1 MSQGSHPTLPR
12 SNEPRSRRP
21 GSSGAERPLRAQL
34 VIAAVLVLITVA
46 VPLYLL
52 RRPSGVSNLPADAGA
67 AHLGVV
73 VRAPIDAATEG
84 ATQVRLGPIQRVRCG
99 AARGEANF
107 EGGQCDP
114 LPVFEAALRESIRD
128 TVSCAPRTGKEGSIN
143 FVLEVDFSV
152 NRLNVFPGQSGK
164 WRGPQARRATLC
176 ALRSFPPI
184 SWGELTHSHDYYAVA
199 VLATYPPPDP
209 LDSLPSFE

>member
-1 MSQGSHPTLPR
+1 
-12 SNEPRSRRP
+12 
-21 GSSGAERPLRAQL
+21 

-67 AHLGVV
+67 AQLGIV
-73 VRAPIDAATEG
+73 VRAPVDASSEG
-84 ATQVRLGPIQRVRCG
+84 ASQVTLGPIQRVRCG
-99 AARGEANF
+99 AGRGESTF
-107 EGGQCDP
+107 EGAQCDP
-114 LPVFEAALRESIRD
+114 LPVFEAALRESVKD

-143 FVLEVDFSV
+143 FVLEIDFSA

-184 SWGELTHSHDYYAVA
+184 SFSEITHAHDYYAIA
-199 VLATYPPPDP
+199 VMATYPAPDP
-209 LDSLPSFE
+209 METLPSFD